1 MPRASRAQ
9 AESHRREVLDAAAA
23 QVRAHGAHGV
33 SVPQLMA
40 AAGLTHGGF
49 YRHFRSKED
58 LVAQACTAAC
68 AEKAR
73 EIDEIRETSPDLET
87 ARQLFIERYL
97 SVAHRDH
104 PGQGC
109 GLAALVGDVAR
120 ADAESPLR
128 QAYLDGLR
136 EMVDNLGSLGERSSD
151 EDELLVEVALLAGAL
166 MLARASAGDELS
178 ERILRA
184 ARKRLISPA
193 PPTR

>member
-23 QVRAHGAHGV
+23 QVRTHGAHGV

-49 YRHFRSKED
+49 YRHFRNKED

-68 AEKAR
+68 AEKSRELADIRAAGPDPEAAR
-73 EIDEIRETSPDLET
+73 R
-87 ARQLFIERYL
+87 LFLERYL

-109 GLAALVGDVAR
+109 GLAALAGDVAR
-120 ADAESPLR
+120 AEAESPLR

-136 EMVDNLGSLGERSSD
+136 ELVDNLGTLGERSGD
-151 EDELLVEVALLAGAL
+151 EDELLVEVALMAGAL
-166 MLARASAGDELS
+166 MLARASAGDDLS

-184 ARKRLISPA
+184 ARERLISQPS
-193 PPTR
+193 